1 MLSIFSFTVMLFCYI
16 IITLIIIKFRRL
28 FNEFSC

>member
-16 IITLIIIKFRRL
+16 IIMLIIIKFRRL